1 MSDDMQTD
9 DSGSPATSGM
19 NDAEPKRRGRPPK
32 DGPDREAREP
42 RSELRAEPGR
52 RARIPLGTPQT
63 KLGAKVPKG
72 MVGRWVNDVGAR
84 VQQALNAGY
93 EFIND
98 AGTTGSRESGRV
110 QIVGVKEDGSP
121 MHGYL
126 MAIPE
131 DWHKEDQAAK
141 QKPLDA
147 FEAEIRR
154 GIPQGADAQGEAGAF
169 YNKGTVLERR

>member
-1 MSDDMQTD
+1 MSDEMQTD
-9 DSGSPATSGM
+9 DV

-42 RSELRAEPGR
+42 RNELRTGQGR
-52 RARIPLGTPQT
+52 RARIPLGTPQS
-63 KLGAKVPKG
+63 KLQASVPKG
-72 MVGRWVNDVGAR
+72 MVGRWVNDVGGR
-84 VQQALNAGY
+84 IQQALNAGY

-110 QIVGVKEDGSP
+110 QIVGVREDGSP

-131 DWHKEDQAAK
+131 GWHKEDQARK
-141 QKPLDA
+141 QEPLER